1 MLFDASLLGASQ
13 SFARISMVISVRRL
27 CYVPNVKLRPATV
40 THLERL
46 SMQCGNFRATLP

>member
-1 MLFDASLLGASQ
+1 VLFDASLLGASQ